1 MSLIDIARPVAA
13 SASSPMELAEVGS
26 SLADTASRLHQTALQ
41 AFRLGNRGRFKLAQC
56 LRALKESRQYL
67 ELGAPS
73 IEAYAQTHFRMKR
86 SATYEAI
93 RVAKALDELSAI
105 RDAFLSGGL
114 DWSSVRELTR
124 IAAPDTDAEWSEFAR
139 VHTTAEVAAEVR
151 DAEANQ
157 RRRPRDRDGGLP
169 NLDRNL
175 VVRLRA
181 SEHERVMRGLDRLA
195 PQVAE
200 RLGGA
205 PVDTKQ
211 VLLFLAEWL
220 LETEPAELL
229 TQRRPRVD
237 PSAAVIYRR
246 CTSCREGEI
255 STEDGWIQVEADE
268 LDRVESSAWAESL
281 EGGSE
286 SNRGTEEASVRPNAK
301 NAKTKTEASAETYA
315 EANAKTNARTS
326 TKPNPKPSLELCVE
340 HPIGT
345 GADAAMSPPTASTID
360 APPTEAAT
368 TEAPPIDAPTTPVLR
383 RKVLLRD
390 GGRCANPHCSH
401 RADHAHHIVFRMHG
415 GKTTLENEVAV
426 CSTCHALIHAG
437 LLRVRGRGGAQLNW
451 ERTSSAL
458 PALGCAEET
467 QQLAQLPEIRVILD
481 RSSAQHAT
489 GTPAESTARRS
500 PELTA
505 RRSAGATVQRFTES
519 TRVDWLRRHGPGL
532 EHGLGRLG
540 LSKKEARD
548 RVRDA
553 VASMTSG
560 WTEAEVLRRALAGR

>member
-13 SASSPMELAEVGS
+13 SASSPMELAELGP

-255 STEDGWIQVEADE
+255 STEDGWIRVESEE

-286 SNRGTEEASVRPNAK
+286 SNRGTGEASVRPNAK
-301 NAKTKTEASAETYA
+301 NAKNAKTNTEAIAETYA
-315 EANAKTNARTS
+315 EANAKTNSRTS
-326 TKPNPKPSLELCVE
+326 TKPNPKPNLELCVE

-345 GADAAMSPPTASTID
+345 GADAAMSRSTEPTID
-360 APPTEAAT
+360 APT
-368 TEAPPIDAPTTPVLR
+368 TEAPTIDAPTTPVLR

-390 GGRCANPHCSH
+390 GGRCANPRCSH

-451 ERTSSAL
+451 ERTSSAI

-500 PELTA
+500 PK
-505 RRSAGATVQRFTES
+505 RTVQRSTES